1 MRKSCSNYM
10 KEKSSKEL
18 KISLFMFTE
27 MLDQRSFN
35 IIRHVV
41 DIKSSRRRSFFKLLN
56 VFNEFSKSSAAVVNT
71 K

>member
-1 MRKSCSNYM
+1 M